1 MSGTNTSPKEI
12 PESLLKYR
20 RILYISKEKNKKKN
34 QEKKQREAIIIS
46 QLFLGG
52 GLFITHHLSDTKKLI
67 KNQIC
72 PSIKVLGK
80 IISIH
85 N

>member
-1 MSGTNTSPKEI
+1 VSGINTSPKEI

-20 RILYISKEKNKKKN
+20 RILYISKEKKIRKKSRKKN
-34 QEKKQREAIIIS
+34 QREAIIIS

-52 GLFITHHLSDTKKLI
+52 GLFITHHLSDTKKINKKPDLSI
-67 KNQIC
+67 NQSAWKN
-72 PSIKVLGK
+72 
-80 IISIH
+80 

>member
-1 MSGTNTSPKEI
+1 MSGINTSPKEI
-12 PESLLKYR
+12 PESLTKIQKNIIHIQR
-20 RILYISKEKNKKKN
+20 KNKKKN

-52 GLFITHHLSDTKKLI
+52 GLFITHHLSDTKKINKKPDLSI
-67 KNQIC
+67 NQSAWKN
-72 PSIKVLGK
+72 
-80 IISIH
+80 